1 MKRKEREIKDFAAI
15 VDVLRRCGAIR
26 LGLRNGERPYV
37 VPVSFGLEVEDGK
50 AVVYFHGTPAGL
62 KAACLEK
69 DAHVCV
75 EADIFYKVEPT
86 KIGIT
91 ARYES
96 VIGFGRATRVE
107 GEEKLHGLRTL
118 LGHYGY
124 DTYPLDRCRGL
135 KNTVVYKVVVEEL
148 TGKHN
153 LPGSD

>member
-1 MKRKEREIKDFAAI
+1 MKRKEREIRDFSAI
-15 VDVLRRCGAIR
+15 VDVLRRCGTIR
-26 LGLRNGERPYV
+26 LGLRNGDFPYV
-37 VPVSFGLEVEDGK
+37 VPVSFGLEVVDGK
-50 AVVYFHGTPAGL
+50 AVVYFHSTPAGL

-96 VIGFGRATRVE
+96 VIGFGVAAPVE

-118 LGHYGY
+118 VEHYGY
-124 DTYPLDRCRGL
+124 DDYPLDRCRGL
-135 KNTVVYKVVVEEL
+135 KNTVVYKVVLTEL
-148 TGKHN
+148 TGKRN